1 MATQYTVPA
10 VQSLEAAASTALKAG
25 NMDDHAYYLDLANR
39 VGELIRTVEQ
49 SPRKNASTTAKAF
62 GTQLQQALRGL

>member
-1 MATQYTVPA
+1 MPAQYTIPA
-10 VQSLEAAASTALKAG
+10 VQTLEASALAAKKAG
-25 NMDDHAYYLDLANR
+25 NSADHAYYLDLATR
-39 VGELIRTVEQ
+39 VGELIRTIEQ